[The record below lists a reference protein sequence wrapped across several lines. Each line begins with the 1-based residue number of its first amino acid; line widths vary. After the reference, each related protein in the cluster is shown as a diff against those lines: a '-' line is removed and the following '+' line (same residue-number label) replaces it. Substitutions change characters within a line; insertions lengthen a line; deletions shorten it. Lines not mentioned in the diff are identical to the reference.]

1 MDEFYLACNDKCFK
15 CIFQNPQNQYLLG
28 LLIESVTGYKYSNM
42 NYSNV
47 EKNVNVYIKRKYLD
61 MNLDSKDA
69 IVNIEMNRFN
79 RNYIRPRNTS
89 FICDCYSNNVL
100 TNGKYT
106 EDKDVIQINFS
117 YGIKGNVPI
126 KKYMILNTNRN
137 DQKPRVKNFKIYEVN
152 MDYIMKYWYNR
163 NKQDV
168 NLKII
173 EYRYFIMLSLN
184 LNELEELY
192 EITQDER
199 IRDFMKEL
207 ERVNTLPEF
216 RQFIT
221 EEQDKEFI
229 LNTVRHEGEKIGEA
243 RGQRI
248 GEARGQRIG
257 EARGQRIGEARGE
270 KKGALKS
277 KLETARNM
285 LKDKVN
291 INTISKY
298 TGLSLSQIKNI
309 SL

>member
-28 LLIESVTGYKYSNM
+28 LLIESVTGCKYSNM

-47 EKNVNVYIKRKYLD
+47 EKNINVYIKRKYLD

-79 RNYIRPRNTS
+79 RNYINPRNTS

-100 TNGKYT
+100 KNGKYT

-126 KKYMILNTNRN
+126 KKYMILNINRN

-163 NKQDV
+163 NKQEV
-168 NLKII
+168 NIDRII

-192 EITQDER
+192 EITKDER

-207 ERVNTLPEF
+207 EKVNTLPEF

-229 LNTVRHEGEKIGEA
+229 LNTVRYEGEKRGEK
-243 RGQRI
+243 R
-248 GEARGQRIG
+248 G

-277 KLETARNM
+277 KFETAKNM
-285 LKDKVN
+285 LREKFS
-291 INTISKY
+291 IETISRL
-298 TGLSLSQIKNI
+298 TGLSINQIKNI

>member
-28 LLIESVTGYKYSNM
+28 LLIESVTGCKYSNM

-79 RNYIRPRNTS
+79 RNYINPRNTS

-100 TNGKYT
+100 KNGKYT

-163 NKQDV
+163 NKQEV
-168 NLKII
+168 NIDRII

-192 EITQDER
+192 EITKDER

-207 ERVNTLPEF
+207 EKVNTLPEF

-229 LNTVRHEGEKIGEA
+229 LNTVRYEGEKRGEK
-243 RGQRI
+243 R
-248 GEARGQRIG
+248 G

-277 KLETARNM
+277 KFETAKNM
-285 LKDKVN
+285 LREKFS
-291 INTISKY
+291 IETISRL
-298 TGLSLSQIKNI
+298 TGLSINQIKNI

>member
-15 CIFQNPQNQYLLG
+15 CIFLNPQNQYLLG
-28 LLIESVTGYKYSNM
+28 LLIESVTGCKYSNM

-47 EKNVNVYIKRKYLD
+47 EKNINMYIKRKYLD

-79 RNYIRPRNTS
+79 RNYINPRNTS

-100 TNGKYT
+100 KNGKYT

-163 NKQDV
+163 NKQEV
-168 NLKII
+168 NIDRII

-192 EITQDER
+192 EITKDER

-207 ERVNTLPEF
+207 EKVNTLPEF

-229 LNTVRHEGEKIGEA
+229 LNTVRYEGEKRGEK
-243 RGQRI
+243 R
-248 GEARGQRIG
+248 G

-277 KLETARNM
+277 KFETAKNM
-285 LKDKVN
+285 LREKFS
-291 INTISKY
+291 IETISRL
-298 TGLSLSQIKNI
+298 TGLSINQIKNI

>member
-192 EITQDER
+192 EITKDER

-207 ERVNTLPEF
+207 EKVNTLPEF

-229 LNTVRHEGEKIGEA
+229 LNTVRHEGEK
-243 RGQRI
+243 I

-298 TGLSLSQIKNI
+298 TGLSLSQLKNI

>member
-1 MDEFYLACNDKCFK
+1 MDEFYLAYNDKCFK
-15 CIFQNPQNQYLLG
+15 CIFLNPQNQYLLG
-28 LLIESVTGYKYSNM
+28 LLIESVTRCKYSNM

-47 EKNVNVYIKRKYLD
+47 EKNINVYIKRKYLD

-79 RNYIRPRNTS
+79 RNYINPRNTS

-100 TNGKYT
+100 KNGKYT
-106 EDKDVIQINFS
+106 EDKDIIQINFS
-117 YGIKGNVPI
+117 YGIKGNIPI

-137 DQKPRVKNFKIYEVN
+137 DKKPRVKNFKIYEVN

-163 NKQDV
+163 NKQEV
-168 NLKII
+168 NIDRII

-192 EITQDER
+192 EITKDER

-243 RGQRI
+243 RGQK
-248 GEARGQRIG
+248 
-257 EARGQRIGEARGE
+257 IGEARGE
-270 KKGALKS
+270 KKGALKT
-277 KLETARNM
+277 KFETARNM
-285 LKDKVN
+285 LKEKFS
-291 INTISKY
+291 IETISRL
-298 TGLSLSQIKNI
+298 TGLSINQIKNI

>member
-28 LLIESVTGYKYSNM
+28 LLIESVTGCKYSNM

-47 EKNVNVYIKRKYLD
+47 EKNINMYIKRKYLD

-79 RNYIRPRNTS
+79 RNYINPRNTS

-100 TNGKYT
+100 KNGKYT
-106 EDKDVIQINFS
+106 EDKDIIQINFS
-117 YGIKGNVPI
+117 YGIKGNIPI

-137 DQKPRVKNFKIYEVN
+137 DKKPRVKNFKIYEVN

-163 NKQDV
+163 NKQEV
-168 NLKII
+168 NINRII

-192 EITQDER
+192 EITKDER

-207 ERVNTLPEF
+207 EKVNTLPEF

-229 LNTVRHEGEKIGEA
+229 LNTVRYEGEKIGEK
-243 RGQRI
+243 
-248 GEARGQRIG
+248 
-257 EARGQRIGEARGE
+257 RGE
-270 KKGALKS
+270 TRGERKGILKS

-285 LKDKVN
+285 LKEKFS
-291 INTISKY
+291 IETISRL
-298 TGLSLSQIKNI
+298 TGLSINQIKNI

>member
-117 YGIKGNVPI
+117 YGIKGNIPI

-173 EYRYFIMLSLN
+173 EYKYFIMLSLN

-192 EITQDER
+192 EITKDER

-229 LNTVRHEGEKIGEA
+229 LNTVRYEGEKIGEKK
-243 RGQRI
+243 
-248 GEARGQRIG
+248 G

>member
-28 LLIESVTGYKYSNM
+28 LLIESVTGCKYSNM

-47 EKNVNVYIKRKYLD
+47 EKNINMYIKRKYLD

-79 RNYIRPRNTS
+79 RNYINPRNTS

-100 TNGKYT
+100 KNGKYT

-137 DQKPRVKNFKIYEVN
+137 DKKPRVKNFKIYEVN

-163 NKQDV
+163 NKQEV
-168 NLKII
+168 NINRII

-192 EITQDER
+192 EITKDER

-207 ERVNTLPEF
+207 EKVNTLPEF

-229 LNTVRHEGEKIGEA
+229 LNTVRYEGEKRGEK
-243 RGQRI
+243 R
-248 GEARGQRIG
+248 G

-277 KLETARNM
+277 KFETAKNM
-285 LKDKVN
+285 LREKFS
-291 INTISKY
+291 IETISRL
-298 TGLSLSQIKNI
+298 TGLSINQIKNI

>member
-28 LLIESVTGYKYSNM
+28 LLIESVTRCKYSNM

-47 EKNVNVYIKRKYLD
+47 EKNINMYIKRKYLD

-79 RNYIRPRNTS
+79 RNYINPRNTS

-100 TNGKYT
+100 KNGKYT
-106 EDKDVIQINFS
+106 EDKDIIQINFS

-243 RGQRI
+243 RGQK
-248 GEARGQRIG
+248 
-257 EARGQRIGEARGE
+257 IGEARGE
-270 KKGALKS
+270 KKGALKT
-277 KLETARNM
+277 KFETARNM
-285 LKDKVN
+285 LKEKFS
-291 INTISKY
+291 IETISRL
-298 TGLSLSQIKNI
+298 TGLSINQIKNI

>member
-28 LLIESVTGYKYSNM
+28 LLIESVTGCKYRNM

-47 EKNVNVYIKRKYLD
+47 EKNINVYIKRKYLD

-117 YGIKGNVPI
+117 YGINGNVPI

-163 NKQDV
+163 NKQEV
-168 NLKII
+168 NINKII
-173 EYRYFIMLSLN
+173 EYRCLN

-192 EITQDER
+192 EITKDER

-207 ERVNTLPEF
+207 EKVNTLPAF

-229 LNTVRHEGEKIGEA
+229 LNSVRHEGEK
-243 RGQRI
+243 
-248 GEARGQRIG
+248 IG

-277 KLETARNM
+277 KFETAKNM
-285 LKDKVN
+285 LRDKVN

-298 TGLSLSQIKNI
+298 TGLTLSQIKKI
-309 SL
+309 TL